1 MFDLKTFVMKTLKE
15 MAKNEAAYKVNRYA
29 LGWFEKEVLTV
40 EDLAVIDGVT
50 AIETENKEETENEDI
65 S

>member
-1 MFDLKTFVMKTLKE
+1 MYDLKTFVMKTLKE

-40 EDLAVIDGVT
+40 EDLAVIDSLT
-50 AIETENKEETENEDI
+50 AIETED
-65 S
+65 